1 MSGENQSSL
10 AGAEARHGGMVR
22 SEATSG
28 RTLSARLR
36 LETFPAG
43 QKVHWAGECYTR
55 EGVFGGWIWYQ

>member
-43 QKVHWAGECYTR
+43 QKVHWAGEGYTR
-55 EGVFGGWIWYQ
+55 EGVFGGWIWYH